1 MVQPKIRLISGTN
14 HPQLS
19 KEVSQALK
27 ILLTPI
33 RIERFSD
40 GEIYVKVEQSGRGDD
55 FFVIQPTATSVN
67 DSLMELLLIIDALK
81 RASVNS
87 VTAVIPYYGYA
98 RQDRKASSREPISA
112 KLVANL
118 LTAAG
123 VDRVLAVDLHTS
135 QIQGFFDIPVDN
147 LMPLPLLAKYF
158 LKKKLRDI
166 VVVSPDA
173 GSIRRAR
180 MAAKLLSAPLA
191 IVDKRREKHNES
203 EAMHVIG
210 EVHGKVCVLVDDMI
224 DTGGTIIKATDALLN
239 KGAHEVYVAATHGVL
254 SGDAIQKL
262 AHSSAKEIII
272 TNTVAHKL
280 LPKKFT
286 VISTGQMLGEAIRRI
301 QQHESMGDLFDDLR
315 TAPQKRLQ
323 E

>member
-1 MVQPKIRLISGTN
+1 MTQPNIRLISGTN

-19 KEVSQALK
+19 KDVSTALK
-27 ILLTPI
+27 IPLTPI

-40 GEIYVKVEQSGRGDD
+40 GEIYVKVQESGRGDD
-55 FFVIQPTATSVN
+55 FFVIQPTANTVN

-81 RASVNS
+81 RASVHS

-158 LKKKLRDI
+158 LKKKLKDV

-180 MAAKLLSAPLA
+180 MGAKLLNAPLA
-191 IVDKRREKHNES
+191 IVDKRREKHNEA
-203 EAMHVIG
+203 EAMHIIG
-210 EVHGKVCVLVDDMI
+210 DVKDKTCILIDDMI
-224 DTGGTIIKATDALLN
+224 DTGGTIIKAVEALH
-239 KGAHEVYVAATHGVL
+239 KQGAIEVYVAATHGVF
-254 SGDAIQKL
+254 SSDAIERLKQSE
-262 AHSSAKEIII
+262 AREIVI
-272 TNTVAHKL
+272 TDTIAHKT

-286 VISTGQMLGEAIRRI
+286 LVPIGAMLGEAIRRI
-301 QQHESMGDLFDDLR
+301 HENKSMGDLFDELQ
-315 TAPQKRLQ
+315 TTEPKRLQ